1 MISGLKY
8 LLALTSYY
16 QKKKVFSI
24 AIQEKGKGFY
34 DYEYNWNFWQ
44 ILIISERQ
52 ELQEKK
58 KQQKGF
64 RKLWTVLAWRVIWK
78 NFLLIPF
85 R

>member
-1 MISGLKY
+1 M
-8 LLALTSYY
+8 AAT
-16 QKKKVFSI
+16 Q
-24 AIQEKGKGFY
+24 
-34 DYEYNWNFWQ
+34 
-44 ILIISERQ
+44 
-52 ELQEKK
+52 KK